1 MIKKNKQTIGILG
14 GGQLGQMLSN
24 AAIELGYNT
33 HIYSPDKNSPAFK
46 NSTYQTIG
54 KFEDQKNIDEF
65 INNVDLVTIEFEN
78 IPLSTIEYIS
88 KLKPIYPSPHAIKIS
103 QDRLLEKN
111 FFIENK
117 INTNSYM
124 NVESLEDLS
133 RWNFDK
139 KSVLKIRKFGYDG
152 KGQKIISSY
161 EEAKSAFISFKNCPC
176 LIEEFIEYTKEVSTI
191 SARDVH
197 GNVYS
202 YNPSEN
208 IHKNH
213 ILDRSFAPA
222 LINEKLDME
231 LKKISSK
238 MISQLEYIGILS
250 IEFFVRINQQTNQEE
265 LIVNEI
271 APRVHNS
278 GHWTLDGADV
288 SQFTQHIKAIIG
300 SEISEPQLIFITEMY
315 NIIGDDIYH
324 WCNIKSTENKKI
336 YIYGKDEPR
345 KGRKMGHVNFISRN

>member
-1 MIKKNKQTIGILG
+1 MIKKKKKIIGILG
-14 GGQLGQMLSN
+14 GGQLGQMLSD
-24 AAIELGYNT
+24 AAIKLGYNT
-33 HIYSPDKNSPAFK
+33 HIYSPDINSPACK
-46 NSTYQTIG
+46 NSTHHTIG
-54 KFEDQKNIDEF
+54 QFEDQENINEF
-65 INNVDLVTIEFEN
+65 INNVDLITIEFEN

-88 KLKPIYPSPHAIKIS
+88 GLKQIYPPPSAIKIS

-117 INTNSYM
+117 IKTNNYM
-124 NVESLEDLS
+124 NVESIKDLS

-139 KSVLKIRKFGYDG
+139 KSVLKTRKFGYDG
-152 KGQKIISSY
+152 KGQKIINSY
-161 EEAKSAFISFKNCPC
+161 DEAKDAFINFKNYPC

-191 SARDVH
+191 SARDIH
-197 GNVYS
+197 GNIYS
-202 YNPSEN
+202 YHASEN

-222 LINEKLDME
+222 HIDETLDME

-238 MISQLEYIGILS
+238 IISQLEYIGILS
-250 IEFFVRINQQTNQEE
+250 IEFFVRINHQTNQEE
-265 LIVNEI
+265 LIANEI

-288 SQFTQHIKAIIG
+288 SQFTQHIRAIMG
-300 SEISEPQLIFITEMY
+300 LEISEPQLIFTTEMY
-315 NIIGDDIYH
+315 NIIGDDIHH
-324 WCNIKSTENKKI
+324 WSNIKSTENKKI

>member
-24 AAIELGYNT
+24 AAIKLGYNT

-54 KFEDQKNIDEF
+54 KFEDQKSIDEF

-88 KLKPIYPSPHAIKIS
+88 ELKPIYPPPHAIKIS

-117 INTNSYM
+117 IKTNSYM

-161 EEAKSAFISFKNCPC
+161 EEAKSAFISFKNYPC

-278 GHWTLDGADV
+278 GHLTINAFNV
-288 SQFTQHIKAIIG
+288 SQFENHVRAVCGMEQIPLKKLSNAKMVN
-300 SEISEPQLIFITEMY
+300 L
-315 NIIGDDIYH
+315 IGDQISGYRNLTQFKENEFFFDYLKKE
-324 WCNIKSTENKKI
+324 IKEK
-336 YIYGKDEPR
+336 
-345 KGRKMGHVNFISRN
+345 RKMGHITTLV